1 MAEPTLSK
9 EKSANPSGA
18 AAANKGKGLLKP
30 STMAVEEAKAED

>member
-9 EKSANPSGA
+9 EKSANPGA